1 MDGFGAISSE
11 NNNNLNLDEN
21 NRAAEPKKK
30 DFQISAATKDRVEAC
45 KSYIERNQK
54 FYLFN

>member
-30 DFQISAATKDRVEAC
+30 DF
-45 KSYIERNQK
+45 
-54 FYLFN
+54 